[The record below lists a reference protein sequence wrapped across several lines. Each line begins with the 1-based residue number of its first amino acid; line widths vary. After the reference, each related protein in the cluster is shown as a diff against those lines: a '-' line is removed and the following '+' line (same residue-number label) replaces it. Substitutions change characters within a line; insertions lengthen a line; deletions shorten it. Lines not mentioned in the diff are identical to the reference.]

1 MRSRFRN
8 ILVSLLFASPA
19 LAGLPAISVAVLDPS
34 GKIAFQ
40 GTTNTDGLFATG
52 KLVPGK
58 YVVQFDSASG
68 TLKGNQYLVVVA
80 GGTKKFT
87 ADAVPGGK
95 FSAGGVAMKVTVGS
109 PLKVTGQI
117 VSEQPIASN
126 GNGNVRIIQGVRY
139 VWVKN
144 AMGSNLGRWVEAGSR
159 NPQNVVGMDS
169 GAVRSLQ
176 DRSGEGSASTMMRIP
191 EGHGLTGH

>member
-1 MRSRFRN
+1 VLSSVRN
-8 ILVSLLFASPA
+8 VLVSLLFASSA
-19 LAGLPAISVAVLDPS
+19 LAGLPAINVAILDTR
-34 GKIAFQ
+34 GQIAFH
-40 GTTNTDGLFATG
+40 GTTNSEGLFATG

-58 YVVQFDSASG
+58 YVVQFDSPSG
-68 TLKGNQYLVVVA
+68 ALKGNQYLIVVA
-80 GGTKKFT
+80 AGTKKFT

-95 FSAGGVAMKVTVGS
+95 FSAGGVAMKVAVGS
-109 PLKVTGQI
+109 PLKITGQI

-144 AMGSNLGRWVEAGSR
+144 SMGSNLGRWVEAGST

>member
-1 MRSRFRN
+1 MRGAAKS
-8 ILVSLLFASPA
+8 ILVCLLLASSA
-19 LAGLPAISVAVLDPS
+19 LAGLPAINVAVLDPS
-34 GKIAFQ
+34 GKIAFH
-40 GTTNTDGLFATG
+40 GTTNPDGLFASG

-58 YVVQFDSASG
+58 YVVQFDSPSA
-68 TLKGNQYLVVVA
+68 TLKGNQYLIVVA
-80 GGTKKFT
+80 AGTKKFT

-95 FSAGGVAMKVTVGS
+95 FSAGGVAMKVAVGS
-109 PLKVTGQI
+109 PLKITGQI

-126 GNGNVRIIQGVRY
+126 GSGNVRIVQGVRY

-144 AMGSNLGRWVEAGSR
+144 SMGSNLGRWVEEGSK

-169 GAVRSLQ
+169 HAVRSLQ
-176 DRSGEGSASTMMRIP
+176 DRTGEGSASTMMRIP